1 MSAPICLAHDWFPR
15 PLPANVR
22 AGQGTWIY
30 SSFSF
35 LHHSSTRPTAV
46 RIGRHSGIYNGTHFD
61 LGPDAEVVIGDYCA
75 IVGAIIATNGRV
87 EVGDYGFIAHEV
99 VIADCGAAMPYP
111 RRPTHPPQ
119 PGRRRPNG
127 SEVVIGPNVWIGARA
142 IVLAGAR
149 IGEGAIIG
157 AAALVS
163 GEVPPYSIVA
173 GNPSR
178 VVGSARP
185 PRLDS

>member
-1 MSAPICLAHDWFPR
+1 MSAPIRLPHDWFPG

-22 AGQGTWIY
+22 AGEGTWIY

-35 LHHSSTRPTAV
+35 LHCSSARPSAV
-46 RIGRHSGIYNGTHFD
+46 RIGRHSGIYDGTHFD

-75 IVGAIIATNGRV
+75 IVGAIISTNGRV
-87 EVGDYGFIAHEV
+87 EVGDYALIAHEV
-99 VIADCGAAMPYP
+99 VIADCSAAMPHP
-111 RRPTHPPQ
+111 RRRPR
-119 PGRRRPNG
+119 PGRRVPNR

-142 IVLAGAR
+142 IVLDGAR
-149 IGEGAIIG
+149 IGEGAIVG

-163 GEVPPYSIVA
+163 GEVPPYAVVA

-178 VVGSARP
+178 IVGSVRSP
-185 PRLDS
+185 LPVS

>member
-1 MSAPICLAHDWFPR
+1 MSAPVRLAHDWFPR
-15 PLPANVR
+15 PVPPNVR

-35 LHHSSTRPTAV
+35 LHYTSDRPTGV
-46 RIGRHSGIYNGTHFD
+46 RIGRHSGVYIGTHFD
-61 LGPDAEVVIGDYCA
+61 LGPSGEVVIGDYCA

-99 VIADCGAAMPYP
+99 VIADCSAAMPYL
-111 RRPTHPPQ
+111 RRPTAS
-119 PGRRRPNG
+119 PGWTAPNASG
-127 SEVVIGPNVWIGARA
+127 VLIGRNVWIGTRA
-142 IVLAGAR
+142 IVLGGAS

-157 AAALVS
+157 AGALVT
-163 GEVPPYSIVA
+163 GEVPPYAIVA

-178 VVGSARP
+178 IVGSVRP
-185 PRLDS
+185 SGEPS

>member
-1 MSAPICLAHDWFPR
+1 MSAPIRLPHDWFPC

-22 AGQGTWIY
+22 AGEGTWIY

-35 LHHSSTRPTAV
+35 LHHSSARPSAV
-46 RIGRHSGIYNGTHFD
+46 RIGRHSGIYDGTHFD

-87 EVGDYGFIAHEV
+87 EVGDYALIAHEV
-99 VIADCGAAMPYP
+99 VIADCSAAMPHP
-111 RRPTHPPQ
+111 RRPPHPPLF
-119 PGRRRPNG
+119 GRGSRNR

-149 IGEGAIIG
+149 IGEGAIVG

-163 GEVPPYSIVA
+163 GAVPPYAIVA

-178 VVGSARP
+178 IVGSAR
-185 PRLDS
+185 RARSDS

>member
-1 MSAPICLAHDWFPR
+1 MSAPIRLAHDWFPASV
-15 PLPANVR
+15 PPNVR
-22 AGQGTWIY
+22 AGEGTWIY

-35 LHHSSTRPTAV
+35 LHYSSARPSGV
-46 RIGRHSGIYNGTHFD
+46 RIGRSSGIYNGTHFD

-99 VIADCGAAMPYP
+99 VIADQSAAMPYP
-111 RRPTHPPQ
+111 RGKAPTS
-119 PGRRRPNG
+119 PG
-127 SEVVIGPNVWIGARA
+127 VIIGANVWIGTRA

-149 IGEGAIIG
+149 IGEGAIVG
-157 AAALVS
+157 AAAVVS

-178 VVGSARP
+178 VVGSVRP
-185 PRLDS
+185 PGPPS